1 MKRKQGFAGWALVGW
16 SSLVVVLL
24 VAAVLAVL
32 GVGEAGL
39 RSGIRVTARTSVVL
53 FLAAFV
59 ASACAALRPS
69 PMSKWLLRNRRAL
82 GVSFAVSMGVHG
94 ALIVALWQ
102 TYRESFV
109 ASVKPSTVFGGGV
122 GFVLIALMAATSF
135 DRTAA
140 LLGRRA
146 WKVLHTVGMYY
157 LWIVFAFSYAGRL
170 HALPYALLFGALL
183 LALGLRLVATV
194 RRRRRLTAGGRG

>member
-1 MKRKQGFAGWALVGW
+1 MTRKQRFAGWALVGW
-16 SSLVVVLL
+16 SAVVVLLL
-24 VAAVLAVL
+24 VAAVFAVL
-32 GVGEAGL
+32 GVGEPGL
-39 RSGIRVTARTSVVL
+39 RSGIRVTARTSVAL

-59 ASACAALRPS
+59 ASACAALLPS

-102 TYRESFV
+102 THRESFV
-109 ASVKPSTVFGGGV
+109 ASVTPSTVFGGGV

-157 LWIVFAFSYAGRL
+157 LWIVFAFSYLGRV
-170 HALPYALLFGALL
+170 HSPPYALLFGLL
-183 LALGLRLVATV
+183 LFSLGLRLVALA
-194 RRRRRLTAGGRG
+194 RRRRRLRIGGRV

>member
-1 MKRKQGFAGWALVGW
+1 MMRKQRFADWALVGW
-16 SSLVVVLL
+16 SAVVVLLL
-24 VAAVLAVL
+24 VAAVFVVL
-32 GVGEAGL
+32 GVGEPGL
-39 RSGIRVTARTSVVL
+39 RSGIRVTARTSVAL

-59 ASACAALRPS
+59 ASACAALLPS
-69 PMSKWLLRNRRAL
+69 RLSKWLLRNRRAL

-102 TYRESFV
+102 THRESFL
-109 ASVKPSTVFGGGV
+109 ASVAPTTLLGGGV
-122 GFVLIALMAATSF
+122 GFVFIALMAATSF

-157 LWIVFAFSYAGRL
+157 LWVVFAFSYVPRAQ
-170 HALPYALLFGALL
+170 APAYALLFGLLL
-183 LALGLRLVATV
+183 LALGLRLVATARRL
-194 RRRRRLTAGGRG
+194 RRRRQLR